1 MRLHRMTTYVGS
13 QRGGGTM
20 NRTFRCAGIGAV
32 AMVVALG
39 MAACTG
45 GDGESDP
52 GKGGGSKAAAPP
64 VLSSFVLDAGT
75 KSPQDVR
82 VAVHG
87 VRRIAGATVLDWS
100 VTPLASDE
108 AKAGDKVGQA
118 LDINIDPGFENS
130 NALRLVDTTAK
141 KVYRPL
147 DNDDKVTGCL
157 CVPWFTVK
165 SDLTVG
171 KTRLMQAAFPELP
184 AGLDQIAVSMRNQPL
199 VSDAPVTPEGEVPTG
214 KSVDLDAKAEEL
226 PEAAPGASFTYPV
239 GDQLEKPTQDMTLTV
254 NEVIAGQSGTSLV
267 FTVTADEAGP
277 GLNSLGGRPI
287 NDPQVVQYGT
297 SVYEQASSGP
307 AISTGSAAEGQLL
320 RPWFATQKQK
330 TAVPPRSAKNFAW
343 RECLCSTTQ
352 IYGKILQTQGRSIT
366 LVEHMPPL
374 PAGTSTVDIVFP
386 DNSLPAVKGVKV
398 TEAPEVAASSK
409 KAEVGTWEYGS
420 VTTSDLPKGWP
431 ADKWPTPVPDTA
443 SIAASDVAIDDLEE
457 VFSDD
462 VSVEKKEKKKVEVTL
477 DSTVSFQPDSAKLTA
492 KALATIKRIA
502 EDISKA
508 GGSTVLIEG
517 HVSGTDKGS
526 KAVQQKLSEDRA
538 QAVLKA
544 LKGAVSGDVTF
555 KAVGRGAEEPVAPND
570 SEEHRK
576 LNRRVV
582 VTYDK

>member
-1 MRLHRMTTYVGS
+1 MSTILRRVS
-13 QRGGGTM
+13 
-20 NRTFRCAGIGAV
+20 IGAV
-32 AMVVALG
+32 GLAAAVGFV
-39 MAACTG
+39 ACTG
-45 GDGESDP
+45 GDGESDS
-52 GKGGGSKAAAPP
+52 GKVDGKKSAGPP

-75 KSPQDVR
+75 KTPQDVR

-87 VRRIAGATVLDWS
+87 VRRIDGATVLDWS
-100 VTPLASDE
+100 VTPLASDA
-108 AKAGDKVGQA
+108 AKSGDKVGQA

-130 NALRLVDTTAK
+130 NALQLVDTTAK

-171 KTRLMQAAFPELP
+171 STRLMQAAFPELP
-184 AGLDQIAVSMRNQPL
+184 AGLDQIAVSIRNQPL

-214 KSVDLDAKAEEL
+214 ESIDLTAAADDL
-226 PEAAPGASFTYPV
+226 PEAAAGATFTYPV
-239 GDQLEKPTQDMTLTV
+239 GDQLQKPAQAMTLTV
-254 NEVIAGQSGTSLV
+254 NEVISGQSGTSLV
-267 FTVTADEAGP
+267 YTVTANESGP
-277 GLNSLGGRPI
+277 GINAIGGRPV
-287 NDPQVVQYGT
+287 NDPGVVQYGT
-297 SVYEQASSGP
+297 SVFELGSSGP
-307 AISTGSAAEGQLL
+307 GVSAASGTSDGQLI
-320 RPWFATQKQK
+320 RPWFASRKQK

-352 IYGKILQTQGRSIT
+352 IYGRILKTQGRSIS
-366 LVEHMPPL
+366 LVEHMPAL

-386 DNSLPAVKGVKV
+386 DKSLPTVKGVKV
-398 TEAPEVAASSK
+398 TAAPKIAASSK
-409 KAEVGTWEYGS
+409 KADVGTWSYGS
-420 VTTSDLPKGWP
+420 VATSDLPRGWP
-431 ADKWPTPVPDTA
+431 ADKWPTPVPDAA
-443 SIAASDVAIDDLEE
+443 SIAASDVAVDDLEE

-462 VSVEKKEKKKVEVTL
+462 VSIEKKEKKKVEVTL

-502 EDISKA
+502 DDISKA

-517 HVSGTDKGS
+517 HVSGTDRGS
-526 KAVQQKLSEDRA
+526 KAVQQTLSEERA

-544 LKGAVSGDVTF
+544 LKGATSGDVTF